1 MLILASAR
9 ELPKWDASSLQ
20 SVLGHLR
27 RSDAA
32 LVIEWDLGAGE
43 GWCRVREEVDIVA
56 FVRAPTTARS
66 ATRFVFIHR
75 QHSKAAMLK
84 AFFGARQAE
93 VVQVDD
99 FDGEALSI
107 SREDLAAFT
116 DGEVA
121 PEHVFNP
128 DLFAANDLVFVTE

>member
-1 MLILASAR
+1 MLSRAR

-20 SVLGHLR
+20 SLFGELR
-27 RSDAA
+27 RTDPA
-32 LVIEWDLGAGE
+32 LAIEWDLGAGE
-43 GWCRVREEVDIVA
+43 GWCRVREEDDVVVL
-56 FVRAPTTARS
+56 VRAPTTARS

-75 QHSKAAMLK
+75 QHPKAAALD
-84 AFFGARQAE
+84 AFFGARGVE

-99 FDGEALSI
+99 FDAEALSM
-107 SREDLAAFT
+107 SHEDLAAFT

-128 DLFAANDLVFVTE
+128 DLFAAYDLVFVTE

>member
-1 MLILASAR
+1 MLILSRAR

-20 SVLGHLR
+20 SILGDLR
-27 RSDAA
+27 RTDERLA
-32 LVIEWDLGAGE
+32 IEWDLGAGE
-43 GWCRVREEVDIVA
+43 GWCRVREEDDIVA
-56 FVRAPTTARS
+56 LVRAPTTARP

-75 QHSKAAMLK
+75 QRPKAAMLK
-84 AFFGARQAE
+84 AFFGASRAE
-93 VVQVDD
+93 VVQVDE

-107 SREDLAAFT
+107 SREDLVAFA
-116 DGEVA
+116 DGELA